1 VGQEEG
7 PLSPTEISE
16 SEYELETKSSAG
28 SVLSAHQSQPTP
40 LPLTSPS
47 PSLSPPPPY
56 TMSQPDYP
64 AIIRQLQE
72 QIAALTAQ
80 VGGVAGRGVG
90 GSVLAATEVAKPQT
104 FNGTPSKVSR
114 FIGACKLYVR
124 MRLKEASVE
133 EQIQ

>member
-1 VGQEEG
+1 VGQEEDL
-7 PLSPTEISE
+7 LSPTEISE
-16 SEYELETKSSAG
+16 SEYESEAESSAG
-28 SVLSAHQSQPTP
+28 LVLSAHQSQPTP

-47 PSLSPPPPY
+47 PLY

-90 GSVLAATEVAKPQT
+90 EGALAATEVAKP
-104 FNGTPSKVSR
+104 
-114 FIGACKLYVR
+114 
-124 MRLKEASVE
+124 
-133 EQIQ
+133 